1 VTENRDV
8 LPSRRGRWL
17 SWDGWVRTYEALDH
31 GQRQLRFVLGLA
43 VCLGISA
50 ATGSTIAPFVGFG
63 LVVVVVCLV
72 DWRSASR
79 SHPSLVGSDR
89 LGSWLAE
96 MQVRHPVVGTLM
108 MAAGVGVISGM
119 EPVMRSVRPPSA
131 VAVSIW
137 AGSGFVLGGLVACTR
152 VLKLH
157 RGGSN

>member
-1 VTENRDV
+1 
-8 LPSRRGRWL
+8 L
-17 SWDGWVRTYEALDH
+17 SWDGWVRSYEALDY
-31 GQRQLRFVLGLA
+31 GQRQLWFVLGLA

-50 ATGSTIAPFVGFG
+50 TTGSTIAPFMGFG
-63 LVVVVVCLV
+63 LVVVVVWLA

-79 SHPSLVGSDR
+79 SHPSPDGSDP
-89 LGSWLAE
+89 LGSWLAG
-96 MQVRHPVVGTLM
+96 MQARHPVVGTLI

-137 AGSGFVLGGLVACTR
+137 GGSGFVLGGLVACTR

-157 RGGSN
+157 RGVSN